1 MTDVQPWER
10 QDDESS
16 VAFAAFA
23 AYRDLGSA
31 RSTAKTA
38 KVIGKST
45 VLCNRWSGRHAW
57 VRRIE
62 AWEREQDRLWRQ
74 EQASARRE
82 VARRHAKLAS
92 AAQAKVVARL
102 QSLKAEELSAGEL
115 MRWLDTSV
123 RIERQ
128 ALDFDTADSRDAG
141 PAEARSMIRDLMEG
155 IRNEFSDDPQD
166 EDGEPE

>member
-10 QDDESS
+10 QDDETS
-16 VAFAAFA
+16 VAFEAFA

-31 RSTAKTA
+31 RSTAKAA
-38 KVIGKST
+38 KVIGKSK
-45 VLCNRWSGRHAW
+45 VLCDRWSGRHAW

-62 AWEREQDRLWRQ
+62 AWEREQDRLWRL
-74 EQASARRE
+74 EQAGARRE
-82 VARRHAKLAS
+82 VARRHARLAS

-102 QSLKAEELSAGEL
+102 QSLKAEDLSPGEL

-128 ALDFDTADSRDAG
+128 AYDFDNADTRDAG

-155 IRNEFSDDPQD
+155 IRGQFADDD
-166 EDGEPE
+166 DDDGEPE